1 MLKIM
6 IDKMKMFYFF
16 SECRDDI
23 VKFIKQEENIKISL
37 FNKTQYMGSLELELD
52 DFKSDKVIN

>member
-16 SECRDDI
+16 SESRDDI
-23 VKFIKQEENIKISL
+23 VKFIKQEESIKISL
-37 FNKTQYMGSLELELD
+37 Y
-52 DFKSDKVIN
+52 DKN